1 MPENWP
7 TLRLATS
14 NGRREPDL
22 GPAFEQYPQPR
33 ALDGRTRGHLEPAS
47 AARRPPL
54 TRALG
59 SAPWTDVARLQMEG
73 WFKMDD
79 WNMNPERGKP
89 WRLYVVV
96 GILALVAIVT
106 VVAYVLRIGPG
117 M

>member
-1 MPENWP
+1 
-7 TLRLATS
+7 
-14 NGRREPDL
+14 
-22 GPAFEQYPQPR
+22 
-33 ALDGRTRGHLEPAS
+33 
-47 AARRPPL
+47 
-54 TRALG
+54 
-59 SAPWTDVARLQMEG
+59 
-73 WFKMDD
+73 MDD